1 MMCSIVLKERD
12 GEREGFVMKLLLV
25 DTDRDLIEMLS
36 SWLRTVGYEVY
47 RAYTLERARRL
58 WEEQEPDLVIM
69 EMTIESDDGLAMCN
83 DMRVVHDAMVMALTE
98 AVNSQDEI
106 RCLELGADDYLRKP
120 FLPGQ
125 LLAHIRSLS
134 RRGRSTQLA
143 PTSATLVVGP
153 IRIDAVSSM
162 VSINGKTTYLT
173 PIENKLLRFLAINAN
188 NVCTGNQI
196 VSHIWGF
203 SNYGDIRL
211 IKAHIQHLR
220 QKVETDP
227 QRPVHLLTVRGV
239 GYSLVH
245 RSMEEKDTRE
255 VTQVLR
261 TAL

>member
-1 MMCSIVLKERD
+1 
-12 GEREGFVMKLLLV
+12 MKILLV

-36 SWLRTVGYEVY
+36 SWLRTVGYEVH

-69 EMTIESDDGLAMCN
+69 EMTIENEDGLEMCN
-83 DMRVVHDAMVMALTE
+83 DMRAVYDALVLALTE
-98 AVNSQDEI
+98 AINSQDEI

-125 LLAHIRSLS
+125 LLAHIRALS
-134 RRGRSTQLA
+134 RRGRSIQLA
-143 PTSATLVVGP
+143 PASSTLTVGP
-153 IRIDAVSSM
+153 IRIDAVSSQ
-162 VSINGKTTYLT
+162 VSIHGKSTYLT

-220 QKVETDP
+220 QKIEEDP
-227 QRPVHLLTVRGV
+227 KNPVYLLTVRGV

-245 RSMEEKDTRE
+245 RSIEERDSRE
-255 VTQVLR
+255 VTRALR
-261 TAL
+261 KVM